1 MKRSIELL
9 DEELITEERRDGYE
23 SMLLKRFM
31 ELLDDKEEEEIWQEY
46 QNEEHYSQLDMLYE
60 DIDKLQEEN
69 FHLKKALKEIE
80 TLVERQ
86 LQEIHYA
93 T

>member
-1 MKRSIELL
+1 MNLT
-9 DEELITEERRDGYE
+9 DEELITKERREGYE

-31 ELLDDKEEEEIWQEY
+31 EILDDKEEDEIWQEN

-69 FHLKKALKEIE
+69 FHLKNALKAIE
-80 TLVERQ
+80 TLVEKQ
-86 LQEIHYA
+86 LQEINNA